1 MEHALV
7 LPPAAGVGRGQFRQ
21 PADSGRRLHHARP
34 APQLPGQEPIS
45 VLGLIL
51 GLGLALLILV
61 LFGYAFVRC
70 YQQGRCWR
78 RPDFVFNLHH
88 SCGLRSVAVE
98 LTPPFSISGL
108 LSEAGGGY
116 VRFQEQGL

>member
-1 MEHALV
+1 MDPGA
-7 LPPAAGVGRGQFRQ
+7 
-21 PADSGRRLHHARP
+21 
-34 APQLPGQEPIS
+34 GQEPIS

-78 RPDFVFNLHH
+78 RPDFVFNLYH